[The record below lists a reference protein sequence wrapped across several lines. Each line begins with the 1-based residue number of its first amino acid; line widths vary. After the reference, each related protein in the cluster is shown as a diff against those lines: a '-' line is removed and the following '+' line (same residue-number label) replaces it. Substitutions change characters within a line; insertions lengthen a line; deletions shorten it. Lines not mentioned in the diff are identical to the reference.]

1 MKVQDRQ
8 DNTRSFFLPV
18 LGLILLLLL
27 TPQVSGQVYIYN
39 GTGGSIQDLINSS
52 ANGDSIFLPAGVYTG
67 NLIIDRP
74 IAFGALDTSHPPEIV
89 SVDGMSG
96 ITLTADGVT
105 LNGVVITGKA
115 RSGLGILSNNNRV
128 SGIKADGFQL
138 GIVLR
143 NAANNIVSDNTITNN
158 SIGIIVDRS
167 SRTNTFYLNELG
179 NTEDVS
185 IQSTGNLWYS
195 SRQDYKYNGQ
205 AWSGPVGNYWKK
217 YTGQDSNVNGVIDT
231 TYTFQSSSPG
241 GELGGGQGVDVTDLA
256 PLVNLPSSYELV
268 RSTAPFN
275 ATQVSGLA
283 GSPGFIV
290 GSPGFISET
299 QQPPDLPSGSSD
311 TGQSPR
317 GNGGFPTVPG
327 ASGSPPIL
335 GPFPGILI
343 QFWWVIAII
352 IGLSLVAGVW
362 VERSRRKIAMVQG
375 DAFPQT
381 ASPRNVTMVNKPGL
395 SGPAGTGQPEQSY
408 YTAHLPP
415 ALEKRYPDAEYMGEG
430 GVGRVFR
437 VFDRDENRYIA
448 VKTPIRFDEVTGQ
461 QFTRELHVWQGLHHK
476 NIVEIYAANVFP
488 MPYIEMEFI
497 ERSLADLK
505 FPLPPAQAT
514 AIVRGIAEGLRY
526 AHERGIVHRDI
537 KPENILIT
545 EDGTPKI
552 TDWGLAKAMTDTKKT
567 GMISFSLNYAA
578 PEQLAPNL
586 YGEAGEWT
594 DIYQL
599 GVLYYEMVTGRLPFG
614 GDGMG
619 EITQAILHNVPKTP
633 ELDGVSAP
641 AINRIILKCLAKK
654 PSDRYHNVA
663 DIITDLDTITAP
675 E

>member
-1 MKVQDRQ
+1 MEVQDGQ
-8 DNTRSFFLPV
+8 DNSRSFFLPV
-18 LGLILLLLL
+18 LGIILILLVA
-27 TPQVSGQVYIYN
+27 PQVSGQVYIYN

-52 ANGDSIFLPAGVYTG
+52 ANGDSIFIPAGVYTG

-74 IAFGALDTSHPPEIV
+74 IAFGALDTGHPPEIV

-105 LNGVVITGKA
+105 LNGVVISGKA
-115 RSGLGILSNNNRV
+115 RAGLGILSNNNRV
-128 SGIKADGFQL
+128 SGITADGFQL

-158 SIGIIVDRS
+158 SIGIVVDRS
-167 SRTNTFYLNELG
+167 SRTNTFYLNEFW

-185 IQSTGNLWYS
+185 VQSTGNLWYS

-205 AWSGPVGNYWKK
+205 EWSGPVGNYWKK
-217 YTGQDSNVNGVIDT
+217 YTGQDSNGNGVIDT
-231 TYTFQSSSPG
+231 TYTFQSSSQG
-241 GELGGGQGVDVTDLA
+241 GDQVGDQAVQIVEITDRA
-256 PLVNLPSSYELV
+256 PLVSLPSSYELV
-268 RSTAPFN
+268 RSAAPFN
-275 ATQVSGLA
+275 ATQVRGL
-283 GSPGFIV
+283 V
-290 GSPGFISET
+290 GSPGFTSET
-299 QQPPDLPSGSSD
+299 QPPDLPAGSSD
-311 TGQSPR
+311 AGQSPPTA
-317 GNGGFPTVPG
+317 GGYSTPPG
-327 ASGSPPIL
+327 ASGSPPLL

-362 VERSRRKIAMVQG
+362 VERSRRKTATVQG
-375 DAFPQT
+375 DTFPQT
-381 ASPRNVTMVNKPGL
+381 ASPRNVTMVNRPGL
-395 SGPAGTGQPEQSY
+395 SVPAGTGQPEQSY

-497 ERSLADLK
+497 EKSLADLK

-514 AIVRGIAEGLRY
+514 AIVRGIADGLRY

-545 EDGTPKI
+545 EDGIPKI

-578 PEQLAPNL
+578 PEQLAPNM

-599 GVLYYEMVTGRLPFG
+599 GVLYYEMVTGRLPFCG
-614 GDGMG
+614 AGMG
-619 EITQAILHNVPKTP
+619 EVTQAILHNVPQTP
-633 ELDGVSAP
+633 ELEGADAD
-641 AINRIILKCLAKK
+641 AISRIILKCLAKK
-654 PSDRYHNVA
+654 PSDRYHTVA
-663 DIITDLDTITAP
+663 EIITDLETITAP